1 MCFQNLIQVYETETV
16 DSESVSAVVV
26 YAKLEKLGDSVEP
39 QYISFDIDDA
49 KKIGEALIKLH
60 DDHYFELL

>member
-1 MCFQNLIQVYETETV
+1 MCFQNLIQVYEAEAA
-16 DSESVSAVVV
+16 DSESVSTVVV
-26 YAKLEKLGDSVEP
+26 YAKLEKLGQSIDP

-60 DDHYFELL
+60 DDHCFELL